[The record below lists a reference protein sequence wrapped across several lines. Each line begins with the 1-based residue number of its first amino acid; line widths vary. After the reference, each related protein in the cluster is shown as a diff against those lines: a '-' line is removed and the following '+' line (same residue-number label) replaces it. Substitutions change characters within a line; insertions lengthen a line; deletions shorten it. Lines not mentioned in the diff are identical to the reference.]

1 MSTIGRDTLA
11 QRQALQPTPQSLP
24 LLVDVRAASQ
34 LPILGPIGVHFC
46 QRAALGAHCDLGQAA
61 GDAAAFATPGLACFG
76 VAKLGRAP
84 PGPPGDRRPFGVSAV
99 GTSRRQ
105 PCARFGV
112 TGSPHGCVPRKMST
126 LCRVVACARRASSS
140 QQRTPMRR

>member
-1 MSTIGRDTLA
+1 MSTIGRDMLA

-46 QRAALGAHCDLGQAA
+46 QRAALVAHCDLGQAA
-61 GDAAAFATPGLACFG
+61 GDAAAFATPGLACLG
-76 VAKLGRAP
+76 VATLGRAP
-84 PGPPGDRRPFGVSAV
+84 SVPPRDRLGFSAV

-112 TGSPHGCVPRKMST
+112 TGSPHGCVPRKMSAR
-126 LCRVVACARRASSS
+126 CRVAACACKVLPS
-140 QQRTPMRR
+140 QPRTSMRR